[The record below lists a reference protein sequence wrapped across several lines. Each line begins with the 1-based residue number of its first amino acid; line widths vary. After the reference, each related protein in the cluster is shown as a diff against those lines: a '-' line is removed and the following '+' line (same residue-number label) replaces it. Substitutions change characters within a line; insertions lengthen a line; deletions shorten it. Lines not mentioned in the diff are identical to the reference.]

1 MRSSSEAK
9 VEGMSDVNQQKISS
23 LLHQGLEFYGTGDVA
38 RAFLLWGEVLQLDP
52 GNEEALDY
60 MRDADRRAKPRG
72 GNVEIGS
79 PSIIEDARRLLRA
92 ENEEAALELLTN
104 APGEIDLEIE
114 AMTELLR
121 ASLFRRYRT
130 ELGDFSQTPRIIS
143 GEASDLLSR
152 NLPPSVGFLLSMI
165 DGMTPLR
172 DLISVSGMDR
182 FEALRGVYQ
191 MHQAGIVEWDVS

>member
-1 MRSSSEAK
+1 
-9 VEGMSDVNQQKISS
+9 MSDVNEQKISS
-23 LLHQGLEFYGTGDVA
+23 LLQQGLELYGTGDVA
-38 RAFLLWGEVLQLDP
+38 RAFLLWAEALQLDP

-72 GNVEIGS
+72 GNAGIGS

-182 FEALRGVYQ
+182 FEALRGVFQ